1 MNKSQLVDS
10 IAKKSGLTIKDSAA
24 AVNAFL
30 DSLPIM
36 GVGLLGIFIVT
47 IVLILGIYF
56 LKAISSKLESG
67 DKDEEEEKK
76 ADKADKVNKAESAEK
91 ADGKKGKKSNKK
103 AKKESA
109 LDLMKERENTDF
121 LEEEG
126 HSYISKDL

>member
-1 MNKSQLVDS
+1 MKWS
-10 IAKKSGLTIKDSAA
+10 
-24 AVNAFL
+24 
-30 DSLPIM
+30 SLLPK
-36 GVGLLGIFIVT
+36 T
-47 IVLILGIYF
+47 
-56 LKAISSKLESG
+56 SSKLESG

-76 ADKADKVNKAESAEK
+76 ADKADKAESAEK

-109 LDLMKERENTDF
+109 LDLMKEREKTDF